1 MGWIDRLL
9 GRSRPQAPRN
19 PVNQAIGAMF
29 ARAARKAHPERD
41 SYIYPR
47 FTPLGAPLVDHQ
59 AVYKPVPIN
68 LRAFTRTTYCRRA
81 INCIKD
87 PIRQLDWE
95 IRPVKHR
102 DPAPGW
108 QRRAQIATH
117 CLRHPNDSDSWG
129 TFVEQLVEDYLVGA
143 ASYEQQLSSD
153 KSRPIWMWP
162 VDGMTVQIYP
172 LWTGEDPNTPHY
184 LQVPGWGAAVGN
196 VIGGVQFLDNE
207 LVYIRPNPST
217 GDPFGVGAVQIAF
230 DTIGKYL
237 GVNEYSGKLASNSN
251 PNNAL
256 WLKDLTPEQRDE
268 IRDYWQN
275 EIEGRG
281 EMPFFGGA
289 EAPTV
294 LKFQN
299 GDASLYLKYM
309 DWLVR
314 EIATAFGISPQ
325 NLGLEADVN
334 RNTAE
339 ISVNRDWDTA
349 IKPVAQAIADY
360 INRMTLH
367 KRLGWIDLEF
377 QFIGMDRED
386 ETAIANINQI
396 YLQNNV
402 LTPNEVREK
411 LGIEPL
417 KSKWGDMLAADV
429 AIATQAAMML
439 GDDLDPMLLPD
450 KGVQPGAD
458 SGHAPSMPQTTKN
471 GGDPAIKDN
480 PEDVRGDE

>member
-1 MGWIDRLL
+1 MAFLDRLR
-9 GRSRPQAPRN
+9 G
-19 PVNQAIGAMF
+19 VFGG
-29 ARAARKAHPERD
+29 RAASPRPDPVQAGIASLFAKARPSRPERD
-41 SYIYPR
+41 SYVYPR

-81 INCIKD
+81 INVIKD
-87 PIRQLDWE
+87 PIRQLEWE
-95 IRPVKHR
+95 IRPVKHGKPR
-102 DPAPGW
+102 PDW
-108 QRRAQIATH
+108 ERRAMIVTE
-117 CLRHPNDSDSWG
+117 CLRSPNDSDSWG
-129 TFVEQLVEDYLVGA
+129 SFIEQLVEDYLVGA

-153 KSRPIWMWP
+153 PRRPLWMWP

-172 LWTGEDPNTPHY
+172 LWTGEDPNTPRY

-196 VIGGVQFLDNE
+196 VIGGVQFLDSE

-237 GVNEYSGKLASNSN
+237 GVNEYSGKVAANAN

-281 EMPFFGGA
+281 EMPFFGGN
-289 EAPTV
+289 EAPQILT
-294 LKFQN
+294 FRN
-299 GDASLYLKYM
+299 GDSSLYLKYM

-325 NLGLEADVN
+325 NMGLEADVN

-339 ISVNRDWDTA
+339 TSVNRDWDTA
-349 IKPVAQAIADY
+349 IKPVAVAIADH
-360 INRMTLH
+360 INRHTIH
-367 KRLGWIDLEF
+367 KRLGWHDLEF
-377 QFIGMDRED
+377 QFLGMDRED
-386 ETAIANINQI
+386 EQAIANINQI
-396 YLQNNV
+396 YLKNNV

-411 LGIEPL
+411 LGMQPL

-439 GDDLDPMLLPD
+439 GDDLDPDLYPD
-450 KGVQPGAD
+450 KGVAPGKD
-458 SGHAPSMPQTTKN
+458 SGHTPSFDT
-471 GGDPAIKDN
+471 GGDNAAKPD
-480 PEDVRGDE
+480 PTDVRGDE